1 MSANAAVVVVVNYG
15 GPPANLEQQDRAGRG
30 MCQVNP
36 VIAGHLNLQREQRLS
51 RMRGSLAW

>member
-15 GPPANLEQQDRAGRG
+15 GAPANLGQQDRAGCR

-36 VIAGHLNLQREQRLS
+36 VPAGHLNLQREQRLS
-51 RMRGSLAW
+51 RMWGSLAW